1 MLSHINTTIKKH
13 ILDVVKIPC
22 AKNRNYPTFFL
33 SIIAAN
39 MIAGIYFWH
48 IQSYIFALV
57 PVLTILISPPHP
69 IASSI
74 FLCTA
79 LYCSLLE
86 LNYIRIQQSLFG
98 YKVSG
103 IAHIQQIYHNELKDN
118 FKITCRFSPYNS
130 NHITTI
136 QIFIPKLPP
145 QLALGTLVELEDI
158 SFQLPQKRTYRN
170 YLLKESIH
178 ATTYCTVLNHKIIR
192 KGLDYKTQIQRL
204 AFNIESRISKKL
216 SNISRILF
224 SSLFL
229 GSKKYTEVDSTLIK
243 DPFNK
248 WGLNHFLA
256 RSGLHV
262 SLLLFLIFFV
272 LRLSSLRVIY
282 SNIITVVFL
291 CVYGALSYSSVSFAR
306 SLFMTLFAIWCT
318 IQRAPVNLLHILLI
332 TLIALLLYN
341 PFSVLFLDFQLTFLL
356 TLGLCL
362 LPFA

>member
-1 MLSHINTTIKKH
+1 MLAHINTTIKKH
-13 ILDVVKIPC
+13 ILDIVKPPY
-22 AKNRNYPTFFL
+22 ARDRNYPTFFL

-48 IQSYIFALV
+48 TQSYIFALV
-57 PVLTILISPPHP
+57 PVLTILVSPPYA

-74 FLCTA
+74 FLCTT

-86 LNYIRIQQSLFG
+86 FSYIRVQQSLFG
-98 YKVSG
+98 YKISG
-103 IAHIQQIYHNELKDN
+103 IAHIQSIYHNELKDN
-118 FKITCRFSPYNS
+118 FKITCRLNPYGS
-130 NHITTI
+130 NHIATI

-145 QLALGTLVELEDI
+145 QLALGALVELKDI
-158 SFQLPQKRTYRN
+158 YFQPPQKRTYKN

-178 ATTYCTVLNHKIIR
+178 ATTYCTALNHKIIKDDFGYR
-192 KGLDYKTQIQRL
+192 TQMQRL
-204 AFNIESRISKKL
+204 AVNIESRISKKL

-229 GSKKYTEVDSTLIK
+229 GSKKYAEIDSALIK

-282 SNIITVVFL
+282 SNIITVAFL
-291 CVYGALSYSSVSFAR
+291 CIYTALSYTSISFAR
-306 SLFMTLFAIWCT
+306 SLLMALVAIWCT
-318 IQRAPVNLLHILLI
+318 IQRVPVNLLHILLI

-356 TLGLCL
+356 TFGLCL